1 MSIGNTSPNRE
12 PDQAAHALRDLG
24 HEGQADALIRAPL
37 KLGCLHD
44 EFEVACLQP
53 GHTLAGTAQA
63 RGSMQAQVRLTLWA
77 AVAGHD
83 SLNGP
88 RPPQA
93 TERTARAASVHRCAS
108 QQAKH
113 LLAYSPYGMM
123 LLHLLE
129 QVYGSLLIAC
139 GLQSCTACRHEQAAV
154 RFWARHRVDV
164 SLANMARSSTVVA
177 TQHLCAP
184 GTLPRCL
191 DAWLS

>member
-1 MSIGNTSPNRE
+1 
-12 PDQAAHALRDLG
+12 
-24 HEGQADALIRAPL
+24 
-37 KLGCLHD
+37 
-44 EFEVACLQP
+44 
-53 GHTLAGTAQA
+53 
-63 RGSMQAQVRLTLWA
+63 MQAQVRLTLWA

-154 RFWARHRVDV
+154 RFQARHRCQSGKYG
-164 SLANMARSSTVVA
+164 SLEHGRSHPAPTWPGGIAQMPGCMAA
-177 TQHLCAP
+177 LK
-184 GTLPRCL
+184 L
-191 DAWLS
+191 DACCQAAGEGRKSELL